1 MPAYKCVVSY
11 FQAARPTPRRRA
23 SITLLL
29 FESVR
34 ADDVLTVGMDCNVWH
49 DVKGIVF
56 EERGIRKGKPRW
68 IARSIERIGAG
79 VTHDEIARAGSRELI
94 KWQRLNKGGDLW
106 INWRAM
112 GMVLACV
119 CVHESKGFW
128 KEGRTRCLSGGTCS
142 FSGCLVPWAKL

>member
-56 EERGIRKGKPRW
+56 EERGIRKG
-68 IARSIERIGAG
+68 RIGAC
-79 VTHDEIARAGSRELI
+79 VTHHDETASWVERI
-94 KWQRLNKGGDLW
+94 
-106 INWRAM
+106 
-112 GMVLACV
+112 
-119 CVHESKGFW
+119 SKVTAT
-128 KEGRTRCLSGGTCS
+128 K
-142 FSGCLVPWAKL
+142 